1 LIEVVEFYYSD
12 RQALRM
18 REGGRS
24 GQRKSTAISGAMQRE
39 SRQQHKGKLDMA
51 KQVARW
57 VQAEKGVST

>member
-1 LIEVVEFYYSD
+1 
-12 RQALRM
+12 M